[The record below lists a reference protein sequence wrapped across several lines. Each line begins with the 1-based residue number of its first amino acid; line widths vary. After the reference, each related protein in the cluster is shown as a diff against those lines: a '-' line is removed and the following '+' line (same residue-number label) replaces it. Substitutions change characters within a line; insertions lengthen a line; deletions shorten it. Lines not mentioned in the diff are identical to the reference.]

1 MKQEYDSRKTDICQV
16 SGVFKSNGYPFPT
29 GCTILDYGGG
39 KCDKNINYMAQKGCQ
54 VIVYDP
60 FNRSQEY
67 NERTF
72 DIFNNSDVQ
81 FITCNNVLNVIKEE
95 EIIIDI
101 IKTISELAQMKNATA
116 IFTFHYGNRT
126 GIGTPTERGW
136 QRNNKISWYYDL
148 ISSLNCFAVVKKT
161 KNMIICL
168 PPTALSGKRTN
179 RPKKNT
185 LFNLNVRN
193 MF

>member
-1 MKQEYDSRKTDICQV
+1 MIQEYDSHKTDICQV
-16 SGVFKSNGYPFPT
+16 SGVFKPNGYPFPE
-29 GCTILDYGGG
+29 GCLILDYGGG

-72 DIFNNSDVQ
+72 EIFNNSDVQ

-101 IKTISELAQMKNATA
+101 IKTISELARKKNATA
-116 IFTFHYGNRT
+116 IFTIHDGNRT
-126 GIGTPTERGW
+126 GVGVPTKSGW

-148 ISSLNCFAVVKKT
+148 ISSLNYFSVVKKT

-168 PPTALSGKRTN
+168 PPTALSGKRTS
-179 RPKKNT
+179 RPKRNP
-185 LFNLNVRN
+185 LFKLNVRS